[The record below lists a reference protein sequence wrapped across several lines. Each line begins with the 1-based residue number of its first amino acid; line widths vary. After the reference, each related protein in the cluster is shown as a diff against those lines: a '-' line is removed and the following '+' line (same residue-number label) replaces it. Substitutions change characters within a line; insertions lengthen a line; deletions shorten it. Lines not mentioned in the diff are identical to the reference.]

1 MHVFLHVACKP
12 LSANK
17 QILNIYCRH
26 SQTAFPRRFKTALR
40 RHVVP
45 TPWIPAPTRLSNAE
59 PGNPS
64 GTNPAIP
71 EEGNTRPAPPYNDSG
86 TNRVPANSKLPTRAG
101 PGLAGPG
108 RPVPSRPD
116 RVLPHPE
123 AQEKAAP
130 SNRTAPPPEPTRI
143 RSRLLRAELR
153 PHPAAA
159 PLTPQGETE
168 RRRVPTG
175 RQRRRAGRG
184 SGARPSSAPAG
195 PPRTWQRDLLLLLLL
210 LHPPLVRRT
219 PLRFRRPTKAPAA
232 DRQQPT
238 AGAEGQTSSESVAG
252 CAGTSRHCGR
262 TGRPVQERPTRSHR
276 QGERSERNWRGKRGG
291 AGVLPET

>member
-1 MHVFLHVACKP
+1 MP
-12 LSANK
+12 
-17 QILNIYCRH
+17 
-26 SQTAFPRRFKTALR
+26 SQETQAAQTQPSPRR
-40 RHVVP
+40 
-45 TPWIPAPTRLSNAE
+45 
-59 PGNPS
+59 
-64 GTNPAIP
+64 GT
-71 EEGNTRPAPPYNDSG
+71 PAPPHLTTTAARTG
-86 TNRVPANSKLPTRAG
+86 CRPAASSPHGPGRAG
-101 PGLAGPG
+101 PSRAG
-108 RPVPSRPD
+108 PSRPD

-143 RSRLLRAELR
+143 LSRLLRAELR

-195 PPRTWQRDLLLLLLL
+195 PPRTWQRDLLLLLLLL